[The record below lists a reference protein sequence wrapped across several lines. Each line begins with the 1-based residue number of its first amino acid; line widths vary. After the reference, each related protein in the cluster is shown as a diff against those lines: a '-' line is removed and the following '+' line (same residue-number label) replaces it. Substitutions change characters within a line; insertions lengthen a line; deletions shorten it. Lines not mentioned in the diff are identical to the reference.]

1 MKGTG
6 TILLVDDE
14 NMVLGVGK
22 EMLER
27 IGYKVLLATN
37 GMEAVQI
44 YRKHKDEIDLIILDM
59 IMPEM
64 GGGETYD
71 QIKEDSP
78 KVKVLL
84 ASGYSVN
91 GKATEILKRGCN
103 CFIQKPFNMKELS
116 GRIREVLDNE

>member
-1 MKGTG
+1 MNAETVLIIEDEPALLRGLEDNFRFEGYTVRTADDGEKG
-6 TILLVDDE
+6 
-14 NMVLGVGK
+14 
-22 EMLER
+22 
-27 IGYKVLLATN
+27 LLAALDS
-37 GMEAVQI
+37 GL
-44 YRKHKDEIDLIILDM
+44 DLIILDM

-84 ASGYSVN
+84 ASGYSIN
-91 GKATEILKRGCN
+91 GEATEILKRGCN
-103 CFIQKPFNMKELS
+103 GFIQKPFNMKELS